1 MNKSYYFSH
10 DYNSANDVKVLFLRQ
25 QLGMEGYGIY
35 WFLVENLAQAGGLL
49 PLNITPVLAMQM
61 QTNEIKVKAVIE
73 QFNLF
78 EINDKGFF
86 SKRLNEHLKI
96 RISMQEKGKVNAEK
110 RWLKNGHPNGAPIG
124 HPNAKKESKEINKG
138 DFLTKIVL

>member
-10 DYNSANDVKVLFLRQ
+10 DYNSANDVKILFLRQ

-35 WFLVENLAQAGGLL
+35 WFLVENLAQAGGIL

-61 QTNEIKVKAVIE
+61 QTSEVKVKSVIE

-78 EINDKGFF
+78 EILEEGFF
-86 SKRLNEHLKI
+86 SKRLNDHLKI
-96 RISMQEKGKVNAEK
+96 RISMQEKGKANALK
-110 RWLKNGHPNGAPIG
+110 RWKNGNPIG
-124 HPNAKKESKEINKG
+124 LPIEYPNANKESKEINKG
-138 DFLTKIVL
+138 DFLTKIVI

>member
-10 DYNSANDVKVLFLRQ
+10 DYNSANDVKILFLRQ

-35 WFLVENLAQAGGLL
+35 WFLVENLAQAGGIL

-61 QTNEIKVKAVIE
+61 QTSEVKVKAVIE

-78 EINDKGFF
+78 EIAEEGFF
-86 SKRLNEHLKI
+86 SRRLNDHLKI
-96 RISMQEKGKVNAEK
+96 RTSMQEKGKINALK
-110 RWLKNGHPNGAPIG
+110 RWKNGNPNGAPIG
-124 HPNAKKESKEINKG
+124 YPYAKKESKEINKG

>member
-10 DYNSANDVKVLFLRQ
+10 DYNSANDVKILFLRQ

-35 WFLVENLAQAGGLL
+35 WFLVENLAQAGGIL

-61 QTNEIKVKAVIE
+61 QTNEVKVKAVIE
-73 QFNLF
+73 EFNLF
-78 EINDKGFF
+78 TIAENGFF
-86 SKRLNEHLKI
+86 SNRLNDHLKI
-96 RISMQEKGKVNAEK
+96 RISMQEKGKINALK
-110 RWLKNGHPNGAPIG
+110 RWNNANSNGLPNG
-124 HPNAKKESKEINKG
+124 NLNTKKESKEINKG

>member
-10 DYNSANDVKVLFLRQ
+10 DYNSANDVKILFLRQ

-35 WFLVENLAQAGGLL
+35 WFLVENLAQAGGIL

-61 QTNEIKVKAVIE
+61 QTNEVKVKAVIE
-73 QFNLF
+73 EFNLF
-78 EINDKGFF
+78 TIAEDGFF
-86 SKRLNEHLKI
+86 SNRLNDHLKI
-96 RISMQEKGKVNAEK
+96 RISMQEKGKINALK
-110 RWLKNGHPNGAPIG
+110 RWNNANTNGLPNGN
-124 HPNAKKESKEINKG
+124 PNAKKESKEINKG

>member
-1 MNKSYYFSH
+1 
-10 DYNSANDVKVLFLRQ
+10 
-25 QLGMEGYGIY
+25 
-35 WFLVENLAQAGGLL
+35 
-49 PLNITPVLAMQM
+49 MQM

-86 SKRLNEHLKI
+86 SKRLNDHLKI